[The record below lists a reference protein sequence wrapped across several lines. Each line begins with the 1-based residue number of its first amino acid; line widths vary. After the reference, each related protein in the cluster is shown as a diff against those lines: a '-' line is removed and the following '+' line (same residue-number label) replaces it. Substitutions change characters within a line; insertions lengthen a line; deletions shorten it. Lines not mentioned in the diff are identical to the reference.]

1 LMGMVVEFR
10 TLQNDVLRFA
20 KESGILKS
28 IADQAVKHEF
38 LLWMYILGLIKRR
51 TPIDVEV
58 FIEEHRTEFL
68 DWFLFVREH
77 RYGKTIGQIYV
88 EKNRLDDV
96 REEVAGIKEDV
107 GLFLVEIEGVD
118 KDGLEVLDLTSG
130 EKLFVRDKTLPSQV
144 KRGEGLLVI
153 LYPYAG
159 EYYISGGKATRV
171 EIGEVT
177 KAKKKIGFIEEFE
190 SIVDEFIDHSEKKG
204 ISKKTLGKR
213 YEALSLFTEFLKE
226 ESITNINEIKL
237 SHIRK
242 FMKWS
247 KRELPYYGITTR
259 EAHLAALKK
268 FFRYLHEKGY
278 STADVIGRHIL

>member
-1 LMGMVVEFR
+1 MMGIVVEFR
-10 TLQNDVLRFA
+10 TLQNDVLSFA
-20 KESGILKS
+20 KESGILKN

-38 LLWMYILGLIKRR
+38 LLWIYMLGLIERR

-77 RYGKTIGQIYV
+77 GGGKTIGQIYV
-88 EKNRLDDV
+88 EKNRLDDL
-96 REEVAGIKEDV
+96 REEVAGIKEGV
-107 GLFLVEIEGVD
+107 GLFLVEVEGVD
-118 KDGLEVLDLTSG
+118 TDGLEVREPTSG

-144 KRGEGLLVI
+144 KRGEGLLAI

-190 SIVDEFIDHSEKKG
+190 TMVDEFIDHSEKKG
-204 ISKKTLGKR
+204 ISEKTLRKR
-213 YEALSLFTEFLKE
+213 YEALSLFTEFLAE
-226 ESITNINEIKL
+226 EPITNIKDINL
-237 SHIRK
+237 SHIKK
-242 FMKWS
+242 FLKWS

-259 EAHLAALKK
+259 EEHLAALKK

>member
-1 LMGMVVEFR
+1 MGMVVDFR
-10 TLQNDVLRFA
+10 TLQNDVLSFA
-20 KESGILKS
+20 KESGVLKG
-28 IADQAVKHEF
+28 IADPAVKHEF
-38 LLWMYILGLIKRR
+38 LLWMYMLGLIKRR

-58 FIEEHRTEFL
+58 FVEDHKTEFL
-68 DWFLFVREH
+68 DWFLFVHEH
-77 RYGKTIGQIYV
+77 RDGKTIGQIYA

-96 REEVAGIKEDV
+96 REEAAEIKEGV

-118 KDGLEVLDLTSG
+118 TDGLKVLDLTSG
-130 EKLFVRDKTLPSQV
+130 EKLFVRDKTLPSQA
-144 KRGEGLLVI
+144 KLGEGLLTI

-171 EIGEVT
+171 EIGEMA
-177 KAKKKIGFIEEFE
+177 KAKRKIGFIEEFE
-190 SIVDEFIDHSEKKG
+190 NMVNEFIDHSEKKG
-204 ISKKTLGKR
+204 ISEKTLRKR
-213 YEALSLFTEFLKE
+213 YEALSLFTEFLSE
-226 ESITNINEIKL
+226 EPITNINEIKL

-247 KRELPYYGITTR
+247 KRALPYYGITTR
-259 EAHLAALKK
+259 EEHLAALKK